1 MHRTA
6 FSFSQKKLKWNLT
19 GISRSPVL
27 QINMTTNYS
36 FYVPRVHNSSTEE
49 QVRLQFRLNNIGVV
63 RRVDFN
69 QLADTN
75 FMSAFV
81 HMESM
86 FDTSVAHT
94 VIETVF
100 HQAQPYRIHPD
111 ITNASIYWIL
121 LRNTRPVP
129 ETTLNIHQV
138 VENHRILEQLVF
150 QQQQQIEQLQ
160 ATLIRLIGSNR
171 EQIIHT
177 PIEIT
182 ENM

>member
-1 MHRTA
+1 
-6 FSFSQKKLKWNLT
+6 
-19 GISRSPVL
+19 
-27 QINMTTNYS
+27 MTTNYS
-36 FYVPRVHNSSTEE
+36 FYVPRVHNSCSEE
-49 QVRLQFRLNNIGVV
+49 QVRLQFRLHNIGVV

-86 FDTSVAHT
+86 FDTDVARA
-94 VIETVF
+94 VIDTVF
-100 HQAQPYRIHPD
+100 GHQQPYRMHPD

-150 QQQQQIEQLQ
+150 QQHQQIEQLQ
-160 ATLIRLIGSNR
+160 ATLNRLIGSNR

-177 PIEIT
+177 PVEIT